1 MCGYPERFAKEAL
14 GHESNAVHWAYAKK
28 ANVEAPPLEEYEKR
42 SAEEKLIVLQL
53 QKGVMLAATDYKQN
67 SSLTHRG

>member
-42 SAEEKLIVLQL
+42 SAEEKVIVLRP
-53 QKGVMLAATDYKQN
+53 QKGRDA
-67 SSLTHRG
+67 R